1 MWFTHF
7 LIDAMLFHN
16 VVPVVSFVCNVSFF
30 LSVWPSGICLLRGVS
45 LFMNF
50 PFNPRPTSL
59 LTLSHSSHE
68 IPTLVSHVSFYDDH
82 SIGLNR
88 LPVCFLPIDFC
99 LFEAKII
106 SDWSPCPQDV
116 AHNNSSVEWHRTSYQ
131 VGRASWVGTAN
142 EGTETLLTVPHLGP
156 IFDSS

>member
-1 MWFTHF
+1 MPCCFTTLSLSF
-7 LIDAMLFHN
+7 LLF
-16 VVPVVSFVCNVSFF
+16 VMS
-30 LSVWPSGICLLRGVS
+30 LSSCRYGQVAFACWEESPCLW
-45 LFMNF
+45 
-50 PFNPRPTSL
+50 TSL
-59 LTLSHSSHE
+59 LTPGPHRYL
-68 IPTLVSHVSFYDDH
+68 PFPLYTLVSHVSFYDDH

-88 LPVCFLPIDFC
+88 LPVCFLLIDFC
-99 LFEAKII
+99 LFDAKIV